1 MLKFGRVFSR
11 TVVPREAGMTVHP
24 RRFRRNDITQA
35 QLRPFTGTS
44 IVLQDI
50 KAQPLGA
57 PNDNHLPD
65 ERTVFFG
72 GIAYV
77 AWYKADVLD
86 KIEEAFAPG
95 YDPVLELMS
104 YPSRSGE
111 LDEDDGLGVR
121 NYALSTWQVKRKE
134 QALVDSIME
143 GKEAGHYFLFLGPNG
158 SGKTT
163 MMVDA
168 MRKVVADG
176 VTICDAHPDLEVF
189 RLRLGKA
196 LNYEYNE
203 DSQTGLFQRRDPR
216 EGGPRLDIERAMN
229 KLEKV
234 AIRRARKTGR
244 PIVLIINDI
253 HLFNNDDDGRL
264 LLQQLQQRAE
274 NWAESGMNSPFGLR
288 DMGAYQRVKVNW
300 NSSGQI
306 ANRMQIFSVKDLEPV
321 EAFNALKK
329 LRQES
334 IGREELESDQVLV
347 RAAKTSGM
355 TAIQS
360 SAYQYRLIFSGGRLA
375 HLNRLARS
383 RDINHTVQNLK
394 NNEKS
399 WLLSNFGLI
408 PDCDDDVEE
417 EAKWASCTWL
427 LLQEFVRRRVE
438 MEKRLDLESSESGG
452 PANVDHIPVPS
463 IPYFECRRIMTRGD
477 FLARTSRMYPGDMP
491 HNFGS
496 IGLDQMNIISI
507 DVIRLDSMLTL
518 EAAREVVSEPEFE
531 PMLKGVL
538 TRVDE
543 LESLGRT
550 RELTF
555 KDVKPGDRIKVVI
568 DKTGRIDK

>member
-1 MLKFGRVFSR
+1 MFNCTRMISR
-11 TVVPREAGMTVHP
+11 TILSRTRTGFANHAAVKRTNISQTSFRSFTSNLSPLRVQTDHPTQQTGSINKGSLEEQRNLSVNQDSFPASPKVWGGGIDAVITAVTGVVV
-24 RRFRRNDITQA
+24 
-35 QLRPFTGTS
+35 
-44 IVLQDI
+44 
-50 KAQPLGA
+50 
-57 PNDNHLPD
+57 
-65 ERTVFFG
+65 VFFG

-86 KIEEAFAPG
+86 KIEDAFAPG

-111 LDEDDGLGVR
+111 VDEDGVR

-134 QALVDSIME
+134 QKLIDSIME

-163 MMVDA
+163 MIVDG
-168 MRKVVADG
+168 MRKVNADG

-234 AIRRARKTGR
+234 AIRRARKRGR
-244 PIVLIINDI
+244 PIVLVINDI

-274 NWAESGMNSPFGLR
+274 NWAESG
-288 DMGAYQRVKVNW
+288 
-300 NSSGQI
+300 QI
-306 ANRMQIFSVKDLEPV
+306 ANRMQIFSVKDLEPL
-321 EAFNALKK
+321 EAFQALKK

-334 IGREELESDQVLV
+334 IGKADIEPDEVLAK
-347 RAAKTSGM
+347 AAKTSG
-355 TAIQS
+355 
-360 SAYQYRLIFSGGRLA
+360 GRLS

-383 RDINHTVQNLK
+383 RDMEHTLQILR

-427 LLQEFVRRRVE
+427 LLREFVRRRIVME
-438 MEKRLDLESSESGG
+438 EKRALLKKSGEESG
-452 PANVDHIPVPS
+452 VDHVPVPS
-463 IPYFECRRIMTRGD
+463 ISYYECMKLMTRGD
-477 FLARTSRMYPGDMP
+477 FLAR
-491 HNFGS
+491 
-496 IGLDQMNIISI
+496 LDQLNIISI
-507 DVIRLDSMLTL
+507 DVHHQVQLDSMLTL
-518 EAAREVVSEPEFE
+518 EAARDVVSQSDFGPI
-531 PMLKGVL
+531 LQGVL

-555 KDVKPGDRIKVVI
+555 KDLKSGDRLQLVI
-568 DKTGRIDK
+568 DKTGQPDSNK

>member
-1 MLKFGRVFSR
+1 MFTYTRIISR
-11 TVVPREAGMTVHP
+11 TILSKMRIDLAYPRAVMGT
-24 RRFRRNDITQA
+24 NISQA
-35 QLRPFTGTS
+35 PFRPFTKNLS
-44 IVLQDI
+44 PLQSQTEN
-50 KAQPLGA
+50 KVQPTRKLKELHEEQSNFDVKRDSFPTPPKMWGGGIDA
-57 PNDNHLPD
+57 VI
-65 ERTVFFG
+65 TAITGVVVVFFG

-104 YPSRSGE
+104 YPSQSGE
-111 LDEDDGLGVR
+111 VDEDGVR

-163 MMVDA
+163 MIVDG
-168 MRKVVADG
+168 MRKVNADG

-234 AIRRARKTGR
+234 AIRRARKRGR
-244 PIVLIINDI
+244 PIVLVINDI
-253 HLFNNDDDGRL
+253 HLFNNDDNGRL

-274 NWAESGMNSPFGLR
+274 NWAESGIGTMVFCSDDFWPYSVMR
-288 DMGAYQRVKVNW
+288 
-300 NSSGQI
+300 QI
-306 ANRMQIFSVKDLEPV
+306 ANRMQIFSVKDLEPL
-321 EAFNALKK
+321 EAFQALRK

-334 IGREELESDQVLV
+334 IGKADIESDEVLAK
-347 RAAKTSGM
+347 AAKTSG
-355 TAIQS
+355 
-360 SAYQYRLIFSGGRLA
+360 GRLS
-375 HLNRLARS
+375 HLNKLARS
-383 RDINHTVQNLK
+383 RDIKHTLQNLK

-427 LLQEFVRRRVE
+427 LLREFVRRRTE
-438 MEKRLDLESSESGG
+438 MEEKQALSNQSGEK
-452 PANVDHIPVPS
+452 PAVDHVPAPS
-463 IPYFECRRIMTRGD
+463 IPYYECRRIMTRGD
-477 FLARTSRMYPGDMP
+477 FLAR
-491 HNFGS
+491 
-496 IGLDQMNIISI
+496 LDQMNIISI
-507 DVIRLDSMLTL
+507 DIHHQVQLDSMLTL
-518 EAAREVVSEPEFE
+518 EAAREVVSQPDFE
-531 PMLKGVL
+531 PMLQAVL
-538 TRVDE
+538 ARVDV

-555 KDVKPGDRIKVVI
+555 KDLKAGDRLQLVI
-568 DKTGRIDK
+568 DKTGTSKIAQSP

>member
-50 KAQPLGA
+50 KAQPLGP

-65 ERTVFFG
+65 ERSRFSLIKDTAPKAWGGGFDAVITAVTGVVVVFFG

-95 YDPVLELMS
+95 YDPTE
-104 YPSRSGE
+104 
-111 LDEDDGLGVR
+111 DGLGVR

-274 NWAESGMNSPFGLR
+274 NWAESVTTSGHIRSCVG

-347 RAAKTSGM
+347 RAAKT
-355 TAIQS
+355 
-360 SAYQYRLIFSGGRLA
+360 SGGRLA

-477 FLARTSRMYPGDMP
+477 FLAR
-491 HNFGS
+491 
-496 IGLDQMNIISI
+496 LDQMNIISI
-507 DVIRLDSMLTL
+507 DVHYQVRLDSMLTL

>member
-1 MLKFGRVFSR
+1 M
-11 TVVPREAGMTVHP
+11 A
-24 RRFRRNDITQA
+24 I
-35 QLRPFTGTS
+35 RPFTRTHPKLKKDSGYKPQTPAH
-44 IVLQDI
+44 L
-50 KAQPLGA
+50 AQELPDDRKHLELRQSAA
-57 PNDNHLPD
+57 PNAWGGGFDAVI
-65 ERTVFFG
+65 TAITGVVVIFFG

-86 KIEEAFAPG
+86 KIEDAFAPG

-104 YPSRSGE
+104 YPSKSGE
-111 LDEDDGLGVR
+111 VDEDGVR

-168 MRKVVADG
+168 MRKVNADG

-244 PIVLIINDI
+244 PIVLIFNDI

-274 NWAESGMNSPFGLR
+274 NWAESGIGTVVFCSDDFWPYSIMR
-288 DMGAYQRVKVNW
+288 
-300 NSSGQI
+300 QI
-306 ANRMQIFSVKDLEPV
+306 ANRMQIFSVKDLEPL
-321 EAFNALKK
+321 EAFKALKK

-334 IGREELESDQVLV
+334 IGRDELESDQVLA
-347 RAAKTSGM
+347 RAAKT
-355 TAIQS
+355 
-360 SAYQYRLIFSGGRLA
+360 SGGRLA
-375 HLNRLARS
+375 HLSRLARS
-383 RDINHTVQNLK
+383 RDINHTIQNLK

-427 LLQEFVRRRVE
+427 LLREFVRRRVK
-438 MEKRLDLESSESGG
+438 MEENLRTEDSKSGG
-452 PANVDHIPVPS
+452 SASVTHVPVPS

-477 FLARTSRMYPGDMP
+477 FLAR
-491 HNFGS
+491 
-496 IGLDQMNIISI
+496 LDQMNIISI
-507 DVIRLDSMLTL
+507 DVHHQVQLDSMLTL
-518 EAAREVVSEPEFE
+518 EAAREVVDDPEFE
-531 PMLKGVL
+531 PMLKGVIA
-538 TRVDE
+538 RVDE

-568 DKTGRIDK
+568 DKTGGAD